1 MATTTSAENM
11 FPSSSSATSSI
22 SAGTSGID
30 SPDSSGS
37 SMSNTTA
44 TRPQSDV
51 LNRVVQGAHQAI
63 DKLAET
69 AAPHVQRLEQGV
81 HSTSDTLHARADQ
94 ARELSDEWTES
105 LRTTVRENPL
115 ASVAAA
121 LAIGLLL
128 AKLTS

>member
-1 MATTTSAENM
+1 M
-11 FPSSSSATSSI
+11 
-22 SAGTSGID
+22 
-30 SPDSSGS
+30 
-37 SMSNTTA
+37 
-44 TRPQSDV
+44 
-51 LNRVVQGAHQAI
+51 
-63 DKLAET
+63 
-69 AAPHVQRLEQGV
+69 
-81 HSTSDTLHARADQ
+81 HARADQ